1 MYEKYEQMK
10 ADGSNANEVA
20 AAATEDGLDM
30 VTTWKMLATV
40 FDLSF
45 VDAKEVWIQ
54 TKGIANSLAEYQE
67 SLIPETEVILNEL
80 DQDST

>member
-20 AAATEDGLDM
+20 AAATEDGLDAA
-30 VTTWKMLATV
+30 TTWKMLATV

-54 TKGIANSLAEYQE
+54 AKGIANSLAEYQE
-67 SLIPETEVILNEL
+67 PLISELDVTLNEL
-80 DQDST
+80 DQDSK

>member
-10 ADGSNANEVA
+10 ADGSNANEAA
-20 AAATEDGLDM
+20 AAATEDGLDAA
-30 VTTWKMLATV
+30 TTWRMLATV

-54 TKGIANSLAEYQE
+54 AKGIANSLAEYQE
-67 SLIPETEVILNEL
+67 SLIPELEITPNEL
-80 DQDST
+80 D

>member
-1 MYEKYEQMK
+1 MYEKYERMK

-20 AAATEDGLDM
+20 AAATEDGLDAA
-30 VTTWKMLATV
+30 TTWKMLATV

-54 TKGIANSLAEYQE
+54 AKGIANSLAECQE
-67 SLIPETEVILNEL
+67 PLSPELDVILNEL
-80 DQDST
+80 DQDSK